1 MTPQAPNM
9 ALDVPPGVVTGENLL
24 KLLDHAKTNGY
35 AIPSVDVRAVTKRR
49 AAFLLRAAGR
59 ARAPEHL
66 SETLWRISSPAQVNV
81 SSTSTANAVL
91 EAAKKA
97 NAPVM
102 IQVSQGGGAF
112 LCGKGIEDPK
122 GELPASAAGSVA
134 LALHVRAVAAYYGVP
149 VVMHSDHC
157 AKKLLPWFDKM
168 LEADEAYERPARDS
182 KAAPPRLRCGT
193 SRGTAAATAWIVRG
207 GESLHRRGRDVDSPW
222 RRVAATPRP
231 RRG

>member
-1 MTPQAPNM
+1 M
-9 ALDVPPGVVTGENLL
+9 
-24 KLLDHAKTNGY
+24 
-35 AIPSVDVRAVTKRR
+35 
-49 AAFLLRAAGR
+49 
-59 ARAPEHL
+59 
-66 SETLWRISSPAQVNV
+66 

-193 SRGTAAATAWIVRG
+193 SRGTAAATTWIVRG
-207 GESLHRRGRDVDSPW
+207 GESRRRRRRDHSVEASPATWIILGDEPRHCRNCTTWSFRAHESRHRRGYDPDSP
-222 RRVAATPRP
+222 
-231 RRG
+231 